1 MSTYTLTATQ
11 IPAGTWTVDPVHS
24 SATFTV
30 KHMMVGTFRGEFT
43 RIEGS
48 LSDGKLVGRVKIDSI
63 QVKDAGLKEHL
74 LSPEFFDAERYPEIV
89 YESATVDLQD
99 GSLIST
105 GTLTLKGK
113 TTEITA
119 VGTLAGPVVTLGDV
133 ETIGINLKATVA
145 REAVGL
151 RWNAPLPEA
160 GVVLGPHVT
169 IAVSLELALAD
180 DEG

>member
-1 MSTYTLTATQ
+1 MSTDTRTATQ

-24 SATFTV
+24 SATFTT

-43 RIEGS
+43 QIDGS
-48 LSDGKLVGRVKIDSI
+48 LSDGKLVGKVKVDSI
-63 QVKDAGLKEHL
+63 QVKDEGLKEHL

-89 YESATVDLQD
+89 YESATVDMQD
-99 GSLIST
+99 GILTTT
-105 GTLTLKGK
+105 GTLTLKDK

-119 VGTLAGPVVTLGDV
+119 VGALAGPVVTLGGV
-133 ETIGINLKATVA
+133 ETIGIGLETTVA

-151 RWNAPLPEA
+151 RWNAPLPEG
-160 GVVLGPHVT
+160 GVVLGPDVT
-169 IAVSLELALAD
+169 ITVSLELALSD

>member
-1 MSTYTLTATQ
+1 MSTDTRTATQ

-24 SATFTV
+24 SATFTA

-43 RIEGS
+43 RIDGW
-48 LSDGKLVGRVKIDSI
+48 LSDGKLVGRVKVDSI
-63 QVKDAGLKEHL
+63 QVKDTGLKEHL

-89 YESATVDLQD
+89 YESATVDVQD
-99 GSLIST
+99 GVLSST
-105 GTLTLKGK
+105 GTLTIKDR
-113 TTEITA
+113 TTGITA

-133 ETIGINLKATVA
+133 EKIGIDLKAIVA

-151 RWNAPLPEA
+151 RWNAPLPDG